1 MAQSKITLTF
11 TREEFFLLTE
21 SLRAAY
27 TALATHPQATSEH
40 KEIADNI
47 VELAERMLEQ
57 ARTEHKDW

>member
-1 MAQSKITLTF
+1 MAQSNITLTF

-27 TALATHPQATSEH
+27 AALAAHPQATSEH
-40 KEIADNI
+40 KELADDI
-47 VELAERMLEQ
+47 VKLAERMLDK